1 MAFVEV
7 TGLAKTYGKVT
18 AVNGISFGIERG
30 HCVALLGPNGAGKTT
45 SLNMLAGLLRP
56 TAGSISFQGLAPG
69 GDRRTLIGYL
79 PQETAIFGWM
89 TGSEYL
95 RMIGE
100 LFGLSRGEAAKRADE
115 LLDTLS
121 LGEARRRRVGGYS
134 GGMKQRLGLA
144 QALVSRPQLLILDE
158 PVSGLDPVGRRDV
171 LELLKQLKTT
181 TTIVFSTHVLPD
193 AEELSD
199 DVLIIRGG
207 SVIVSGT
214 MEALRERYQMPI
226 VEVEFDSSEDAARW
240 RQSLAAIGGA
250 LEQQGALMRC
260 RFETPAQMRDGADAV
275 YRLIAAEHI
284 NVRRVETGQT
294 TLEDMF
300 LKAVEQ

>member
-7 TGLAKTYGKVT
+7 SGLAKSYGKLK
-18 AVNGISFGIERG
+18 AVDGISFAIERG

-56 TAGSISFQGLAPG
+56 TAGTISFEGLPAG

-95 RMIGE
+95 RMVGE
-100 LFGLSRGEAAKRADE
+100 LFGLSRADAAKRADE

-121 LGEARRRRVGGYS
+121 LGEAGRRRVGGYS

-144 QALVSRPQLLILDE
+144 QALVSKPQLLILDE

-171 LELLKQLKTT
+171 LELLKRLKTT
-181 TTIVFSTHVLPD
+181 TTILFSTHVLPD

-207 SVIVSGT
+207 SIIVSGT

-226 VEVEFDSSEDAARW
+226 VEVEFEFKRRCSALARTPRRHRRHGRATWADDPLPLRRTVANAGRRRRDLPPDRRQADLRSPRRNRSDDA
-240 RQSLAAIGGA
+240 
-250 LEQQGALMRC
+250 
-260 RFETPAQMRDGADAV
+260 
-275 YRLIAAEHI
+275 
-284 NVRRVETGQT
+284 
-294 TLEDMF
+294 
-300 LKAVEQ
+300 